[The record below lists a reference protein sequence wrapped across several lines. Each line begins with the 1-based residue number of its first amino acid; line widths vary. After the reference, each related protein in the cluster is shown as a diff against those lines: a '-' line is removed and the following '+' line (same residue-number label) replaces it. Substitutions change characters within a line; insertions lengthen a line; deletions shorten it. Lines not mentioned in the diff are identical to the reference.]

1 MSPGGWSPRSVR
13 TSGLIRPPC
22 PGWTVRDLVSH
33 IVTGNRMFAGIL
45 RGDPPA
51 APAGSPAG
59 EDLVTAYRDAASGL
73 LAAFSEPGALE
84 REVSVPFGTVP
95 GIAALHLPIT
105 ELLVH
110 GWDLA
115 RATGRPASFPDDL
128 AEQELAFTRARLG
141 DIAAGRRPFGPP
153 QPAAADAPAI
163 DRLAACLGRTVAAD
177 AAGRPVVT
185 ALGSNVHIFARPRRR
200 EQLRW
205 CFEAFLGCP
214 ATAVDHPGM
223 PEPMLVVRF
232 PGGGHL
238 SIEFTSD
245 APDDDQPRLGAW
257 LELRAGDPP
266 AVMRAVLDAGL
277 IEVTHPGH
285 PYYFMAPGSPAAP
298 GTPGSA
304 SAGSSTW
311 AACGVSEPVTPIS
324 GSQAASAG
332 AAGRPDKSSTSGAAL
347 PC

>member
-1 MSPGGWSPRSVR
+1 MIAEPAGQLAQAIDATGRLVAAVR
-13 TSGLIRPPC
+13 DDQWPDPTPC
-22 PGWTVRDLVSH
+22 PDWTVRDLVSH

-51 APAGSPAG
+51 APAGSPAADPGPAG

-84 REVSVPFGTVP
+84 RVVTVPFGTVP
-95 GIAALHLPIT
+95 GIAALHLRIT

-115 RATGRPASFPDDL
+115 RATGQPASFPDDL
-128 AEQELAFTRARLG
+128 AEQELAFSRARLG
-141 DIAAGRRPFGPP
+141 DSPAGRRPFGPP

-163 DRLAACLGRTVAAD
+163 DRLAACLGRTVATD
-177 AAGRPVVT
+177 GAGRPVVT
-185 ALGSNVHIFARPRRR
+185 ALGSNVHIFARPHRR

-205 CFEAFLGCP
+205 CFEAVLGCP
-214 ATAVDHPGM
+214 VTAVDHPAM

-238 SIEFTSD
+238 SIEFTGD
-245 APDDDQPRLGAW
+245 APDGDQPRLGAW

-266 AVMRAVLDAGL
+266 AAMRAVLDAGL
-277 IEVTHPGH
+277 TEVTHPGH
-285 PYYFMAPGSPAAP
+285 PYYFMAPGGQVFTIAPA
-298 GTPGSA
+298 S
-304 SAGSSTW
+304 
-311 AACGVSEPVTPIS
+311 
-324 GSQAASAG
+324 
-332 AAGRPDKSSTSGAAL
+332 
-347 PC
+347 